1 MSASLN
7 DRPNKV
13 TVVDE
18 SVTVTAGAGVQGA
31 QGDPGIVIQG
41 TAPTETDVLWADT
54 SAAGS
59 MVVPAG
65 GTSGQVLAKAS
76 GDDYDSEWVTPASS
90 GIPATLLDAKGDLI
104 VASAAD
110 TAARLAVGTDGF
122 VLTADAASTNGIKW
136 AAAPD
141 TSLNPRHIPVEV
153 FNPSAIDNTSGTWA
167 MVSSSNEL
175 WYSAGSGSTTGGYL
189 EWPITVDS
197 GTYALMAITSFG
209 NNRAI
214 ITIKLDGSSLGTIDM
229 YAASTTPTLSRL
241 TSIAIATAGRKT
253 LRVEI
258 TGKNASSSAYSCLIT
273 RLALTRTGA

>member
-1 MSASLN
+1 
-7 DRPNKV
+7 
-13 TVVDE
+13 
-18 SVTVTAGAGVQGA
+18 
-31 QGDPGIVIQG
+31 
-41 TAPTETDVLWADT
+41 
-54 SAAGS
+54 
-59 MVVPAG
+59 
-65 GTSGQVLAKAS
+65 
-76 GDDYDSEWVTPASS
+76 
-90 GIPATLLDAKGDLI
+90 
-104 VASAAD
+104 
-110 TAARLAVGTDGF
+110 
-122 VLTADAASTNGIKW
+122 
-136 AAAPD
+136 
-141 TSLNPRHIPVEV
+141 V